1 MNQIINEKKAGYYIK
16 RIKGYFKSARLESVI
31 VTTNFL
37 LVGLYYSAGN
47 LQLKDSFVGFF
58 SISLLVIAGSWQ
70 NYVFDIEVDKKAG
83 KNIEFFKNITPR
95 EMLLSSIIIGI
106 IALVILYS
114 VDFYS
119 FILGDLEFIIFLF
132 YAAPPLRFK
141 NRYFFDFI
149 ANGLVF
155 GTLPFLIGF
164 SLSNTVVQYNY
175 LALSF
180 ILGLLAGS
188 YYLFI
193 SSFEIETD
201 NKAGVKN
208 ACTFL
213 GSSNTINVAIVIFF
227 ISMISFLLF
236 FSISNIIILVGFL
249 ITAPFVVFTRFAKK
263 SRVLL
268 FLVSLIFLF
277 WNGSISLLLSIFTM
291 SILSIVLF
299 LIIIIIIAAAV
310 YTWMVTEV

>member
-1 MNQIINEKKAGYYIK
+1 MNQITNEKKPGYYIK
-16 RIKGYFKSARLESVI
+16 RIKGYFKSARLESII

-37 LVGLYYSAGN
+37 LLGLYYSAGN

-119 FILGDLEFIIFLF
+119 FILGVIEFIIFLF

-164 SLSNTVVQYNY
+164 RLSNTVVQYNY
-175 LALSF
+175 LALGF

-208 ACTFL
+208 TCTFL
-213 GSSNTINVAIVIFF
+213 GSNTINVAIVIFF

-249 ITAPFVVFTRFAKK
+249 ITAPFVVFIRFAKK
-263 SRVLL
+263 SHVLL

-299 LIIIIIIAAAV
+299 LIIIVIIATAV
-310 YTWMVTEV
+310 YTWIVTEV